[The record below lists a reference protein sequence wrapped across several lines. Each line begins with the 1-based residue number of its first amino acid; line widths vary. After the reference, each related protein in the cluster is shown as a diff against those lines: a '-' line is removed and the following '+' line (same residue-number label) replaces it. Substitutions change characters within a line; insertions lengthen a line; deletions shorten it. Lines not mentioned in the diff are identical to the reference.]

1 MPSSS
6 TTNKQPIYLDNAATT
21 PIDTQVWEEMKPY
34 FEDFTA
40 NPSSIHSHGRKA
52 KVAVEKARKTI
63 AGILNASPSEI
74 FFTSG
79 GTEAD
84 NTVIQSAVLYGG
96 RKTII
101 TSPLEHH
108 AVLHTAE
115 AWAKLGLVELKLVK
129 VNEMGDIDLTH
140 LEDLLKE
147 SPDALVSLM
156 HGNNEIGNLLDLH
169 LVGQLCQQYG
179 ALFHS
184 DTVQTMGHYV
194 HDVQTLPV
202 DFLVGAAHKFHGP
215 KGIGFLYAKAGVK
228 FSPLLH
234 GGAQERNQRGGT
246 ENVYGMIGIAKA
258 LSIAYSE
265 MADHQAYIKGLKSYF
280 IEKLQENFPRIEF
293 NGRSGEIEN
302 SLYTVLNV
310 RFPNIADGDMLLF
323 QLDIA
328 KISVSGGSAC
338 SSGTSIGSHVLSS
351 LNPEATGAAVRFSFS
366 KYNTKE
372 EIDRVIE
379 ELLVIS
385 V

>member
-1 MPSSS
+1 MSTSSII
-6 TTNKQPIYLDNAATT
+6 NKQPIYLDNAATT
-21 PIDTQVWEEMKPY
+21 PIDPLVWEEMKPH

-63 AGILNASPSEI
+63 ASLLNASPSEI

-84 NTVIQSAVLYGG
+84 NTVIQSAVLYSGI
-96 RKTII
+96 KTII

-115 AWAKLGLVELKLVK
+115 AWSKLGLVELKLLK
-129 VNEMGDIDLTH
+129 VNEMGDVDLSH
-140 LEDLLKE
+140 LEELLKE
-147 SPDALVSLM
+147 SPEALVSLM
-156 HGNNEIGNLLDLH
+156 QGNNEIGNLLDLQA
-169 LVGQLCQQYG
+169 VGQLCRQYG

-184 DTVQTMGHYV
+184 DTVQTMGHYA
-194 HDVQTLPV
+194 HDVQALPI

-228 FSPLLH
+228 FSPLMH

-258 LSIAYSE
+258 LSIAYAE

-280 IEKLQENFPRIEF
+280 IEKLQENFPGIEF
-293 NGRSGEIEN
+293 NGRSGEVEN

-310 RFPNIADGDMLLF
+310 RFPSIADGDMLLF

-351 LNPEATGAAVRFSFS
+351 LNPHAQGAAVRFSFS

-379 ELLVIS
+379 ELKMM
-385 V
+385 